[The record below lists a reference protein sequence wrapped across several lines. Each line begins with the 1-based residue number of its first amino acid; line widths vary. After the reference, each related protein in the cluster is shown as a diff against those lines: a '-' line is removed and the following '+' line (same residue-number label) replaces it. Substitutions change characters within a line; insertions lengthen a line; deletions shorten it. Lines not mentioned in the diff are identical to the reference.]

1 MVQIVRIAVLL
12 LPVVND
18 LFVLGVPLQCK
29 TQPST
34 EICLRE
40 SQYLTGLCTAEAVL
54 QCVLTGVF

>member
-1 MVQIVRIAVLL
+1 MLIVSVAVLS

-34 EICLRE
+34 EVYLRE
-40 SQYLTGLCTAEAVL
+40 SQYLTGLCKAEVVL

>member
-1 MVQIVRIAVLL
+1 MVLTVAIAVLS

-18 LFVLGVPLQCK
+18 LFVLGVPLQRK

-40 SQYLTGLCTAEAVL
+40 SQYLNGLCAAEIVL
-54 QCVLTGVF
+54 QCVLKGIF